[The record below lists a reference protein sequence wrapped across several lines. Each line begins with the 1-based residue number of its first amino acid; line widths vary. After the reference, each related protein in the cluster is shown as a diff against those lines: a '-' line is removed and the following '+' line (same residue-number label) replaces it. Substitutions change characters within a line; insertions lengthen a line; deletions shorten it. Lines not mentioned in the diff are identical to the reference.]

1 MGLYIVRHTFN
12 KKHYYSDFI
21 TKLAAVNYAK
31 MLKGTSGN
39 HNVIVR
45 YYPKL
50 TFA

>member
-12 KKHYYSDFI
+12 GKNYYSDFL
-21 TKLAAVNYAK
+21 TRFAAVNCAK
-31 MLKGTSGN
+31 MLKGTIGN